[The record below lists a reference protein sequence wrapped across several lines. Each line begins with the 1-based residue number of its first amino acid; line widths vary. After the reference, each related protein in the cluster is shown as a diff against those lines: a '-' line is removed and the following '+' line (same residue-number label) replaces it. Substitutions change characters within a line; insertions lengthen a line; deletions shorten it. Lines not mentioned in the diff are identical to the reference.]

1 MRGYEEQHYAVLG
14 KRFVNMARVI
24 GGGDTEKGIR
34 LLEGLAKAMQQVR
47 TEGTACGP
55 YEALGKV
62 GAQYRVLEKGV
73 EKNLL
78 DETLQRKAA
87 LQLMAETA
95 RFWLGEHDH
104 A

>member
-34 LLEGLAKAMQQVR
+34 LLEGLAKAMKDAHEDAPAR
-47 TEGTACGP
+47 GP
-55 YEALGKV
+55 YEALG
-62 GAQYRVLEKGV
+62 RVHEAYGWLEEAV
-73 EKNLL
+73 EKSLADGGQKNLAMSL
-78 DETLQRKAA
+78 IVEA
-87 LQLMAETA
+87 A